1 MENIIGRKEKFW
13 IFESDEVLTMTLI
26 NIETKFRLDLNK
38 NQEVEYKEYTYQYK
52 GCFNYVY
59 DDDFNTLS
67 YEGKVVGELFDEDS
81 YIENRISEIRDL
93 LEERFC
99 NYSYK
104 DVGEIYTLIKKI
116 DDKYDDEE
124 WD

>member
-1 MENIIGRKEKFW
+1 MENVIGRKEKFW
-13 IFESDEVLTMTLI
+13 IFDSDEVLIMTLI
-26 NIETKFRLDLNK
+26 SVETKFRLDLNK
-38 NQEVEYKEYTYQYK
+38 NQEVEYKEYTFQYK
-52 GCFNYVY
+52 SSFNYVY

-67 YEGKVVGELFDEDS
+67 YEGKVVGELFDEES

-93 LEERFC
+93 LEERFI

-104 DVGEIYTLIKKI
+104 DVREIYTLIKKI

>member
-1 MENIIGRKEKFW
+1 MERKEKFW
-13 IFESDEVLTMTLI
+13 IFESDEVLTMTCI
-26 NIETKFRLDLNK
+26 SVETKFRLDLNK
-38 NQEVEYKEYTYQYK
+38 NQEVEYKEYTFQYK
-52 GCFNYVY
+52 SSFNYVY

-67 YEGKVVGELFDEDS
+67 YEGKVVGELFDEES

-93 LEERFC
+93 LEERFI

-104 DVGEIYTLIKKI
+104 DVREIYTLIKKI